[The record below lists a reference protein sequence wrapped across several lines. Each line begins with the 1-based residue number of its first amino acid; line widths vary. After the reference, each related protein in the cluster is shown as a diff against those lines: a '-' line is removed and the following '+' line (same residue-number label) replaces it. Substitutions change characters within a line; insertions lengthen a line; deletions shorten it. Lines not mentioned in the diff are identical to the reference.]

1 MSCKKESAFMPS
13 IYLDVFED
21 PVTQDDPNWATCHE
35 MAVLGAEGDTRIMWD
50 PERPAEVEAARA
62 AFDRLIRE
70 GYTAYSVTDD
80 GERGRRVD
88 SFDPALQ
95 ALILV
100 PRIVGG

>member
-1 MSCKKESAFMPS
+1 MPAS
-13 IYLDVFED
+13 YECED
-21 PVTQDDPNWATCHE
+21 LMTQDRPKRAACHE
-35 MAVLGAEGDTRIMWD
+35 MAILGAEGDTRIMWD

-62 AFDRLIRE
+62 AFDRLLRE
-70 GYTAYSVTDD
+70 GYTAYTVTDD

-88 SFDPALQ
+88 TFDPALQ

>member
-1 MSCKKESAFMPS
+1 MPS
-13 IYLDVFED
+13 IYIDAFDDL
-21 PVTQDDPNWATCHE
+21 VTQDDPRRTTRHE

-50 PERPAEVEAARA
+50 PERPAEVEAAGA
-62 AFDRLIRE
+62 AFDRLMRE
-70 GYTAYSVTDD
+70 GYTAYAVTDD

-88 SFDPALQ
+88 TFDPALQ